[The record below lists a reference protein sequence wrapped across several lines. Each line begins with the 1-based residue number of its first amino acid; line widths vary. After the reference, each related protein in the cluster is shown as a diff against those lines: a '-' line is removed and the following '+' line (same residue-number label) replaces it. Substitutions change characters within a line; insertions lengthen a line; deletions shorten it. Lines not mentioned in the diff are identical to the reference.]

1 MATKGVNKVILLGNL
16 GQDPIVKEFTGG
28 ITTAISIATSESWKD
43 KHSGELK
50 TDTQW
55 HRVVFFGKL
64 AEIAE
69 QFLRK
74 GSKVYIEGT
83 LKTRKYESKG
93 EEKTITEI
101 VGQTMQMLDSKST
114 TSTDRESKTGNK
126 AEVKR
131 QAELYARKDTSNDF
145 DDDLPF

>member
-16 GQDPIVKEFTGG
+16 GQDPQVKEFSGG
-28 ITTAISIATSESWKD
+28 TTTAISLATSESWKD
-43 KHSGELK
+43 KHTGETK

-64 AEIAE
+64 AEIAG
-69 QFLRK
+69 QYLSK
-74 GSKVYIEGT
+74 GSKVYVEGT

-101 VGQTMQMLDSKST
+101 IGSSMQMLDSKPA
-114 TSTDRESKTGNK
+114 DGNK
-126 AEVKR
+126 SKNQTAD
-131 QAELYARKDTSNDF
+131 LYATASSGTKKNVPNDF
-145 DDDLPF
+145 DDDIPF